1 MHNKIRTQIQRK
13 ETNPYHYWAK
23 TSSTCAAF
31 HHIDGEGNNI
41 ADYFAKQCTDKDTEF
56 LAML

>member
-1 MHNKIRTQIQRK
+1 MRFEPKYKGNKPLPSLGQDL
-13 ETNPYHYWAK
+13 ECMWW
-23 TSSTCAAF
+23 TCAAF

-41 ADYFAKQCTDKDTEF
+41 ADYFAKQCTDKNTEF